1 MYGCMLLALG
11 TLPAAADASVAVGVN
26 VVYPQ
31 RLSAAAREAALDQLQ
46 AAGVHMIRAPL
57 APPWGGD
64 DYGPAIDFIR
74 RAYERGIKTTLIVG
88 LQYSEGGQR
97 RPAVKELPKMWPS
110 YPPSSADPKRFR
122 TVFAP

>member
-1 MYGCMLLALG
+1 PPAPAPFPTRRSSDLCMLLALG

-64 DYGPAIDFIR
+64 DYGPAIDFIDR
-74 RAYERGIKTTLIVG
+74 KSTRLN
-88 LQYSEGGQR
+88 
-97 RPAVKELPKMWPS
+97 
-110 YPPSSADPKRFR
+110 SSHVAI
-122 TVFAP
+122 